1 MPFIDGGE
9 KEKGELTGCGV
20 LCQVACRR
28 RRRKKGIGSRRKSS
42 YGRNPLCASCYK
54 ERERR
59 KRRVICQGFFSF
71 LLRRVGFSGLIRRSR
86 FGFFFLNGPGMPTT
100 FYCTLYGSCSDNW

>member
-1 MPFIDGGE
+1 MPFIDGGK

-42 YGRNPLCASCYK
+42 YGRNSLCASCYK
-54 ERERR
+54 GREGR
-59 KRRVICQGFFSF
+59 KEMEGNLPGFFSF
-71 LLRRVGFSGLIRRSR
+71 LSYRVGFSGLIRRSR
-86 FGFFFLNGPGMPTT
+86 FGFF
-100 FYCTLYGSCSDNW
+100 S